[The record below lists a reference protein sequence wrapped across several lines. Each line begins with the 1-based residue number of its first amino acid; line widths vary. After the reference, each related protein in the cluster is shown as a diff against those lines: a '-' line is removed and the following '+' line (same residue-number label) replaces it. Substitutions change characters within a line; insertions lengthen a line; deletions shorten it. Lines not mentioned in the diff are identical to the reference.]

1 MEADAVCGQMI
12 RAAELY
18 NARALAKGWASY
30 CDSSLSFHHAP
41 FHSLVGIWHEARGD
55 ALIPSRQAMTA
66 RRLKDFL
73 PDLALYER
81 LETEGGH
88 RHRCRLMG
96 MRVARFY
103 GDHTGKVVQEF
114 MPPQNVVRFCAGIDD
129 TMDACVPLRFLAR
142 TDSANTDFLSAEY
155 CLLPLTGAEGRASMV
170 MIAVSFSAVPW
181 ESFIAQ
187 MQQQLN
193 AAQAKS
199 PASAIRV
206 CEPITAM

>member
-1 MEADAVCGQMI
+1 MEADAGSRHMI
-12 RAAELY
+12 QAAELY
-18 NARALAKGWASY
+18 NARAQAKGWASY

-41 FHSLVGIWHEARGD
+41 FHTLVGIWHEARGI
-55 ALIPSRQAMTA
+55 ARLPQRQAMTA

-103 GDHTGKVVQEF
+103 GDHTGKVVQDF
-114 MPPQNVVRFCAGIDD
+114 MPPQNVMRFCSAIDD
-129 TMDACVPLRFLAR
+129 TMDAGVPLRFLAR
-142 TDSANTDFLSAEY
+142 TASANTDFLSAEY
-155 CLLPLTGAEGRASMV
+155 CLLPLTDAQGKASMV
-170 MIAVSFSAVPW
+170 MIAISFSAAPW
-181 ESFIAQ
+181 ETFIAQ

-193 AAQAKS
+193 GAQAKS
-199 PASAIRV
+199 PASAARV
-206 CEPITAM
+206 

>member
-1 MEADAVCGQMI
+1 MEANAVCGQMI
-12 RAAELY
+12 QAAELY
-18 NARALAKGWASY
+18 NARAQAKGWAGY

-41 FHSLVGIWHEARGD
+41 FHRLVGIWHEARGD
-55 ALIPSRQAMTA
+55 APIPSRQAMTA

-81 LETEGGH
+81 LESEDGR

-114 MPPQNVVRFCAGIDD
+114 MPPHNIARFCAGIDD
-129 TMDACVPLRFLAR
+129 TMDAGVPLRFLAR

-155 CLLPLTGAEGRASMV
+155 CLLPLTDAQGKTSMV

-199 PASAIRV
+199 PASAARV
-206 CEPITAM
+206 CKPITAM